1 MKRTAATRA
10 RYTIVQIEHD
20 ILLLED
26 TADGALSVTNDAEN
40 VIADLADKELLCNP
54 SGQLRRV
61 AYLDSFGRWD
71 EILHDGSEFVAFSML
86 GSRTQQ
92 DAIKA
97 LREP

>member
-20 ILLLED
+20 ALLLED
-26 TADGALSVTNDAEN
+26 TGDGALSVTNDAEN
-40 VIADLADKELLCNP
+40 VIADLAEKNLLCNP

-61 AYLDSFGRWD
+61 AYRDSMGYWD
-71 EILHDGSEFVAFSML
+71 ELLHDGSQFMGFSML
-86 GSRTQQ
+86 RMHTQQ
-92 DAIKA
+92 GAIKA